1 MKTKIIA
8 TVGPASSTETILR
21 QLIVAGVDVFRLNFS
36 HGDFEFFENIINTI
50 HGINRKD
57 KTHIAILA
65 DLQGPK
71 IRVGKV
77 ENDQV
82 TLCDN
87 DIVTITTQES
97 ITTSTRLYV
106 SYPLLAKEA
115 RKGEKILIDDG
126 KLLLEVVSSDKS
138 TEIKAKVLHGGI
150 LKSKKGVNLP
160 DTKISQPSLTEKD
173 KENLDFILNRKIQWI
188 ALSFVRSAKDIQ
200 DLRKY
205 VKKHK
210 RGSKFRIM
218 AKIEKPEAI
227 LDINSII
234 QASDGIMVA
243 RGDLGVELPL
253 EQVPLMQKEIVKKCL
268 EQSKPVVIAT
278 QMMESMI
285 TNISP
290 TRAETND
297 VANSVLDGADA
308 LMLSAETSV
317 GEHPV
322 EVIKAM
328 QRIISYIENNR
339 SDIYYRHRAPLD
351 IKNDRYISD
360 SIISS
365 ACHLACQSGAK
376 AIIAMTHTGYS
387 AFQIASQR
395 PQACIYIFTNNH
407 SLLSILSL
415 VWGVRGFYYDK
426 FINTDHTIMDIKE
439 RLLKEK
445 LLKKNDLVVNIASIP
460 LTELGKTNMLKLS
473 AV

>member
-1 MKTKIIA
+1 MC
-8 TVGPASSTETILR
+8 PASSTETVLR
-21 QLIVAGVDVFRLNFS
+21 QLILAGVDVFRLNFS
-36 HGDFEFFENIINTI
+36 HGDFEFFDTIINTV
-50 HGINRKD
+50 HKINKED
-57 KTHIAILA
+57 KTHIALLA

-77 ENDQV
+77 ENEQV
-82 TLCDN
+82 ILVDN
-87 DIVTITTQES
+87 DIITITTHES
-97 ITTSTRLYV
+97 ISTSSRLYV

-115 RKGEKILIDDG
+115 LKGEKILIDDG
-126 KLLLEVVSSDKS
+126 KILLEVVSSDKS
-138 TEIKAKVLHGGI
+138 TEIKVKVLHGGI

-173 KENLDFILNRKIQWI
+173 KENLDFILTRKIQWI
-188 ALSFVRSAKDIQ
+188 ALSFVRSAKDI
-200 DLRKY
+200 DELKEY

-227 LDINSII
+227 LDMDSII

-268 EQSKPVVIAT
+268 LHSKPVVIAT

-328 QRIISYIENNR
+328 RRIISYTEENR
-339 SDIYYRHRAPLD
+339 EDIYYRQKAPLD

-365 ACHLACQSGAK
+365 ACHLANQSGAQ
-376 AIIAMTHTGYS
+376 AIIAMTHSGYS

-395 PQACIYIFTNNH
+395 PKANIYIFTNNH

-426 FINTDHTIMDIKE
+426 FINTDHTISDIKQ
-439 RLLKEK
+439 RLLNEK
-445 LLKKNDLVVNIASIP
+445 LLQKNDLIVNIASIP
-460 LTELGKTNMLKLS
+460 LNELGKTNMLKLS
-473 AV
+473 GV